1 MSSLP
6 RSMDVTPHA
15 VTEVFLNFSRAKST
29 VVTPAT
35 TGSPGEEDL
44 VRGTKRTRRI
54 FGAVE
59 NNPKG
64 PMALRRW
71 SQRESLP
78 RLEWVSPAGT
88 AAYAPFT
95 PSHDG

>member
-1 MSSLP
+1 
-6 RSMDVTPHA
+6 MDVTPHA

-59 NNPKG
+59 KAPG
-64 PMALRRW
+64 ARQLLHRW
-71 SQRESLP
+71 FQREGLP

>member
-1 MSSLP
+1 
-6 RSMDVTPHA
+6 MDVTPHA

-59 NNPKG
+59 NNPVRCKVG
-64 PMALRRW
+64 RDSGNLVDPFMRVTNQMTRHLATL
-71 SQRESLP
+71 RES
-78 RLEWVSPAGT
+78 
-88 AAYAPFT
+88 
-95 PSHDG
+95 